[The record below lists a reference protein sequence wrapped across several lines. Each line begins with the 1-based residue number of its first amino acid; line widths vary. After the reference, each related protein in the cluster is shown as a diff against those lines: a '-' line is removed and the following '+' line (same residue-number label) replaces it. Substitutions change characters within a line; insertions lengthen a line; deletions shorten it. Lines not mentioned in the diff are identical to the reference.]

1 MAGWLNANSAAIQA
15 LGSAA
20 TVLLTAVLAWIT
32 WRYVKLTQRLVSVQL
47 SEAAARRREL
57 RTQLDLVSG
66 FLSELGSPEDL
77 RLSGANLAY
86 FNDLRDLSGSRVRA
100 LAAEVSGGAGHQAAV
115 LELHI
120 QWLLNLVRDIRSRG
134 AAAYDWST
142 FPNDEYATRRQSAL
156 DAFQRLSAE
165 VSSHEEKASG
175 R

>member
-1 MAGWLNANSAAIQA
+1 MGVWLNVNSAAIQA

-47 SEAAARRREL
+47 GEAAARRLEL

-66 FLSELGSPEDL
+66 FLRELRTPEDL
-77 RLSGANLAY
+77 RLAGANLAY

-100 LAAEVSGGAGHQAAV
+100 LAAEVSGEAGHQAAV
-115 LELHI
+115 LELHT
-120 QWLLNLVRDIRSRG
+120 QWLLNLVRDIRSQG
-134 AAAYDWST
+134 PAYDWND
-142 FPNDEYATRRQSAL
+142 FPREDYDARVRAAR
-156 DAFQRLSAE
+156 DAFERLSIE
-165 VSSHEEKASG
+165 VRSE